1 MLWLKTFGIVL
12 VMTGFGSWGLNQA
25 RRVRSRVD
33 QLISLRLALN
43 FLLKEITYIHTPL
56 PQALKRTAQFSAYP
70 VSILFKEAAGWLEE
84 KQGNTA
90 SEAWQKGMQKLSF
103 YSELSKADLELL
115 STLGH
120 QIGMSDAKEQ
130 ERVFLLVQ
138 EELRIFEEEAVKAS
152 ESGQKLWSYT
162 GFVLGAV
169 VVLLLI

>member
-1 MLWLKTFGIVL
+1 MLWLKTIGIVL

-25 RRVRSRVD
+25 RRIRSRVE
-33 QLISLRLALN
+33 QLAGLRLGLN

-70 VSILFKEAAGWLEE
+70 VSVIFKEVACCLEE

-103 YSELSKADLELL
+103 YSELTLADLELL
-115 STLGH
+115 STLGY

-138 EELRIFEEEAVKAS
+138 EELKLLEEEAVKAC
-152 ESGQKLWSYT
+152 ESGQKLWSYS